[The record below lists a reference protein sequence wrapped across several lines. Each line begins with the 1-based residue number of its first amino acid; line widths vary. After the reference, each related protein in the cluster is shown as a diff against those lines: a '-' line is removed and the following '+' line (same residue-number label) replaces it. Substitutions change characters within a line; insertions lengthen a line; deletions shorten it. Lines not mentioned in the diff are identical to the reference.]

1 MKNVFKKIK
10 MMSQLPPQLT
20 MMITTKLMQKKK
32 KTQVNVPRT
41 TIITSKV
48 FIYYL
53 FKSYIMFFF
62 VKCMSI
68 YLVLVEYVT
77 KLKQTVIICHLFWK
91 INTFRII
98 VYVLKFMINIWC
110 TYTYLFSFGE
120 RIQLGSWVHYPKEMY
135 YIPMYV
141 EFCIR

>member
-1 MKNVFKKIK
+1 

-62 VKCMSI
+62 CK
-68 YLVLVEYVT
+68 
-77 KLKQTVIICHLFWK
+77 
-91 INTFRII
+91 
-98 VYVLKFMINIWC
+98 
-110 TYTYLFSFGE
+110 
-120 RIQLGSWVHYPKEMY
+120 
-135 YIPMYV
+135 MYV
-141 EFCIR
+141 YISSSRGIRN

>member
-1 MKNVFKKIK
+1 

-32 KTQVNVPRT
+32 RKTQVNVPRT

-77 KLKQTVIICHLFWK
+77 KLKQTVIFCHLF
-91 INTFRII
+91 
-98 VYVLKFMINIWC
+98 
-110 TYTYLFSFGE
+110 
-120 RIQLGSWVHYPKEMY
+120 
-135 YIPMYV
+135 
-141 EFCIR
+141 

>member
-20 MMITTKLMQKKK
+20 MMITTKLMQKK
-32 KTQVNVPRT
+32 TQVNVSRT

-53 FKSYIMFFF
+53 FKSYIMFYF

-77 KLKQTVIICHLFWK
+77 KLKQTVIFCHLF
-91 INTFRII
+91 
-98 VYVLKFMINIWC
+98 
-110 TYTYLFSFGE
+110 
-120 RIQLGSWVHYPKEMY
+120 
-135 YIPMYV
+135 
-141 EFCIR
+141 